1 MDTCGHVGWQIN
13 STKNH
18 KHKPQRAKRRSPSQI
33 CASPSSRE
41 TKQKANGA
49 GPNKNN
55 HNQDL
60 PWTQWWKATVS
71 QLTKRCT
78 NELVATQKSETRFLI
93 VVADTKQKK
102 ALAVYYCILKWLH
115 AAKSSIIL
123 VGLLHNRSLKVLP
136 QAVWVCGCAH
146 KFFWHAQIEKRVSLN
161 ASVFYDYDWSF
172 GGLTVFIFREI
183 K

>member
-1 MDTCGHVGWQIN
+1 MRFAIQ
-13 STKNH
+13 
-18 KHKPQRAKRRSPSQI
+18 QR
-33 CASPSSRE
+33 
-41 TKQKANGA
+41 
-49 GPNKNN
+49 NK
-55 HNQDL
+55 
-60 PWTQWWKATVS
+60 T
-71 QLTKRCT
+71 
-78 NELVATQKSETRFLI
+78 KSERSQAQQKQPHPRFAKDTVVKSHCVPTHKKMHKRIGCYPEKWTRFLI
-93 VVADTKQKK
+93 VVADRHQKK

-123 VGLLHNRSLKVLP
+123 VGLRNRSLKVLP

-161 ASVFYDYDWSF
+161 ASVFYDWSF